1 MSLSFIVP
9 AYNSSKTINKVIDE
23 IKLAISYF
31 KTDYEIIIIDD
42 CSIDNTYELV
52 QSIKKK
58 NTNVLIIRNNSNEG
72 FCKSFFIGVKNSN
85 KEYVI
90 YLPSTNVIN
99 SKQISKIISLI
110 PKYDF
115 VLVNYENQ
123 KNTRNLSRYI
133 ISNLFNFSINLFFF
147 NNIKYFNGTN
157 IYKTVLLEKINISS
171 SSYVF
176 QSELVL
182 KILKQSKNYI
192 ECSVKLN
199 DIKSK
204 DSFFFSYKN
213 IWNNIT
219 DYVRLVTRISM

>member
-1 MSLSFIVP
+1 M
-9 AYNSSKTINKVIDE
+9 
-23 IKLAISYF
+23 
-31 KTDYEIIIIDD
+31 
-42 CSIDNTYELV
+42 
-52 QSIKKK
+52 
-58 NTNVLIIRNNSNEG
+58 
-72 FCKSFFIGVKNSN
+72 
-85 KEYVI
+85 
-90 YLPSTNVIN
+90 
-99 SKQISKIISLI
+99 
-110 PKYDF
+110 
-115 VLVNYENQ
+115 
-123 KNTRNLSRYI
+123 SRYI

-219 DYVRLVTRISM
+219 DYVRLVTELVCK